1 MVVEN
6 EKSTLSIIT
15 NDTDKIRSISIGG
28 SLDAFTADKLESEIS
43 GGVEKDIYR
52 FAIGFEELDYISSA
66 GLGVF
71 MTHIEEIRENGGD
84 IKLYGMN
91 DKIFRIFDLLGFPL
105 IFDIKDSKEDSIK
118 LFEV

>member
-1 MVVEN
+1 MIVEN
-6 EKSTLSIIT
+6 DKSTLSIERSDID
-15 NDTDKIRSISIGG
+15 NIRSINIGG
-28 SLDAFTADKLESEIS
+28 SLDAFTADNLESEIS
-43 GGVEKDIYR
+43 GGVQKGIYN
-52 FAIGFEELDYISSA
+52 FLIGFQELDYISSA

-105 IFDIKDSKEDSIK
+105 IFDIKDTKEDSFK